1 VGKHGIA
8 LEWRRRR
15 TIVKIYSAL
24 QGDISFNKPSDE
36 KIDSIQFIWEQNL
49 LPSIDLMMKA
59 NFGRG

>member
-1 VGKHGIA
+1 MEK
-8 LEWRRRR
+8 EK

-59 NFGRG
+59 NLGRG